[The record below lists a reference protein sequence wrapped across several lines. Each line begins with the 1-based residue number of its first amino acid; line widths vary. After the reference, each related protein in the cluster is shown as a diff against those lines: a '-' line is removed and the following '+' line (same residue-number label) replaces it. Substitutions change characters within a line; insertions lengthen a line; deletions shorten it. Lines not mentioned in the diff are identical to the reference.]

1 MALIRFEWA
10 TAATFLCGICFY
22 PALWLGTVQRVFW
35 LFLMESLIA
44 GSPLLIPRKATDL
57 RLISAII
64 AVTVGIK
71 LYDLH
76 RLGGRGFRPSWW
88 LFLGYLPN
96 PFALALDKV
105 RREPRPPWR
114 RDLLQLS
121 LGALGSAAAIELLIR
136 VFRID
141 WQPHPFVLQHGA
153 KVISFFLLLLFFAN
167 GAAAGLRLCGLP
179 ATNFSGNF
187 FLART
192 PAEFWRQYNRPA
204 AQLFYEDVFKP
215 IGGLHRPVMAT
226 LLTFAASGIIHEYVF
241 DIPARRILGWQMVFF
256 MVQGLAA
263 LATIRIK
270 PRGWRAAVCVMLTF
284 AFNLSTGVLFF
295 KCMNQ
300 AAPFYSGRM
309 PAFVARATSP

>member
-1 MALIRFEWA
+1 M
-10 TAATFLCGICFY
+10 
-22 PALWLGTVQRVFW
+22 LWL
-35 LFLMESLIA
+35 LLMESLIA

-57 RLISAII
+57 RLIAAVI

-71 LYDLH
+71 LYDLY
-76 RLGGRGFRPSWW
+76 RAAGQGVRPNGW
-88 LFLGYLPN
+88 LFVSCLPN
-96 PFALALDKV
+96 PFALSVDKV

-121 LGALGSAAAIELLIR
+121 LGALGSAGAIELLVR

-141 WQPHPFVLQHGA
+141 WQRHPFVLQHCS

-167 GAAAGLRLCGLP
+167 GAAAGFRLCGLP

-204 AQLFYEDVFKP
+204 AQFFHEDVFKP
-215 IGGLHRPVMAT
+215 IGGLRRPVTAM
-226 LLTFAASGIIHEYVF
+226 LLTFAVSGIIHEYVF
-241 DIPARRILGWQMVFF
+241 DIPANRILGWQMVFF

-263 LATIRIK
+263 LATIRVK
-270 PRGWRAAVCVMLTF
+270 PHGWRAALWVMLTF
-284 AFNLSTGVLFF
+284 AFNLATGVLFF

-300 AAPFYSGRM
+300 AVPFYSGRV
-309 PAFVARATSP
+309 PAFVARATSS